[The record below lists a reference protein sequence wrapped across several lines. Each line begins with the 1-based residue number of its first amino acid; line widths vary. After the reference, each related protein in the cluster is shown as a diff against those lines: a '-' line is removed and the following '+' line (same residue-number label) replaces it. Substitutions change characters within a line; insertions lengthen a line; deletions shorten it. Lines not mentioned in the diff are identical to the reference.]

1 MINVWWQKSL
11 YLVGDK
17 TNIPCFYAQ
26 NNTKV
31 AGAISPEQYLLDS
44 QAYQYKYPWLFALNK
59 VHSQTISFRTCN
71 LHKQAVFEE
80 SIIC

>member
-1 MINVWWQKSL
+1 MPVRWVGWRAAKFRNLKHGDMINVWWQKSL

-44 QAYQYKYPWLFALNK
+44 QAYQYKYP
-59 VHSQTISFRTCN
+59 
-71 LHKQAVFEE
+71 
-80 SIIC
+80 